1 MAATIEASN
10 LSNTYEVFD
19 MSSIA
24 TAVST
29 INVPFHGSDLYV
41 VSVGDE
47 AYTPM
52 RPIIDGMGLTYQ
64 GQADKLKS
72 RFSKGVREIMIP
84 TKGGEQTM
92 LCLALR
98 KLNGWLQT
106 ISPNKVKP
114 EIRDKVIQY
123 QEECDDVLYEYWTK
137 GEVKNPR
144 KKTTVDDRTPL
155 RGIVNRIMGKY
166 GMTYQ
171 AVYKLVHK
179 EFGVKHIDQL
189 TQKQTIE
196 AIEYLAKKVIEGEF
210 LGKQE
215 LAPISNYNFPVETAD
230 PHDREF
236 GNAWITPGTILDEKN
251 RAPELEL
258 LEALEND
265 GYDITGAK
273 IRIYAMY
280 GIAKQLI
287 EIQKMLAETKRL
299 TARINENIN
308 YGTADRGMN
317 VAFTGNSKGLAYGG
331 YTKRRLN

>member
-1 MAATIEASN
+1 MGLSRHKYDEAPMAATIEASN

-72 RFSKGVREIMIP
+72 RFSKGVMEIMIP

-123 QEECDDVLYEYWTK
+123 QEECDDVLYQYWTK

-144 KKTTVDDRTPL
+144 KKTTVDERTPL
-155 RGIVNRIMGKY
+155 RDAVNMLVGKKGLRY
-166 GMTYQ
+166 DDAYNM
-171 AVYKLVHK
+171 VHQR
-179 EFGVKHIDQL
+179 FAIDS
-189 TQKQTIE
+189 I
-196 AIEYLAKKVIEGEF
+196 
-210 LGKQE
+210 
-215 LAPISNYNFPVETAD
+215 D
-230 PHDREF
+230 
-236 GNAWITPGTILDEKN
+236 
-251 RAPELEL
+251 ELEL
-258 LEALEND
+258 SQIPQAVEYIHRVVLD
-265 GYDITGAK
+265 GEFIG
-273 IRIYAMY
+273 
-280 GIAKQLI
+280 KQL
-287 EIQKMLAETKRL
+287 ELPAVEKQFTDEEVCSLAWLWLLADKMREHARETYPALKQLESRYAGEAYDLANEFKYWLDQTMITLSREAAHIKPSDKLKCIDALNHLKQNQWR
-299 TARINENIN
+299 TALM
-308 YGTADRGMN
+308 A
-317 VAFTGNSKGLAYGG
+317 AH
-331 YTKRRLN
+331 